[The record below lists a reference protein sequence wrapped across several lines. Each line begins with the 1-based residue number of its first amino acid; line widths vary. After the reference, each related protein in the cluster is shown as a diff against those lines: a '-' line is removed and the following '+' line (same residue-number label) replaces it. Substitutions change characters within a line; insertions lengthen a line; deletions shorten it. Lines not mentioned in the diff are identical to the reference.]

1 MAGQDYKNG
10 RNGGRSGG
18 KKRGSTML
26 VGIVIGVLV
35 GLAAAL
41 GVALYINKAPSP
53 FVDRKPGESAREETP
68 PKPAP
73 KPEKIVKQP
82 DTPTPASSKDAKE
95 GKDGKDSGKPRFE
108 FYGILQ
114 GKEEAVKEKDM
125 KPAAPKDVYYLQAG
139 AFQSAADADNLK
151 AKLALAGIEATI
163 QTALLPD
170 NKTWHRVR
178 LGPFTSVEDVGK
190 AKARLKENQID
201 GQLIKVKDAAPK
213 T

>member
-1 MAGQDYKNG
+1 MASQDYKGG
-10 RNGGRSGG
+10 RNGG

-35 GLAAAL
+35 GLAVAL
-41 GVALYINKAPSP
+41 GVALYINKGPSP
-53 FVDRKPGESAREETP
+53 FTERKPGEAVREETP
-68 PKPAP
+68 PKPPA
-73 KPEKIVKQP
+73 KSEKIVKQP
-82 DTPTPASSKDAKE
+82 DTPPAVSKDA
-95 GKDGKDSGKPRFE
+95 KDGKDSGKPRFE

-139 AFQSAADADNLK
+139 AFQTAADADNLK

>member
-1 MAGQDYKNG
+1 VAGQDYKN
-10 RNGGRSGG
+10 GRSGG

-68 PKPAP
+68 PPKPAA
-73 KPEKIVKQP
+73 KAEKIVKQP
-82 DTPTPASSKDAKE
+82 DTPPAPA
-95 GKDGKDSGKPRFE
+95 KDGKDGGKPRFE

-139 AFQSAADADNLK
+139 AFQTAADADNLK

>member
-1 MAGQDYKNG
+1 MAGRDYKNG
-10 RNGGRSGG
+10 RNGSRSGG

-53 FVDRKPGESAREETP
+53 FVDRKPGESAREETTP

-73 KPEKIVKQP
+73 KAEKIVKQP
-82 DTPTPASSKDAKE
+82 DTPAAPSKDAK
-95 GKDGKDSGKPRFE
+95 DGNDSGKPRFE

-190 AKARLKENQID
+190 AKARLKENQIE

>member
-1 MAGQDYKNG
+1 MAGQDYK
-10 RNGGRSGG
+10 GGRSGG

-41 GVALYINKAPSP
+41 GVALYINKGPSP
-53 FVDRKPGESAREETP
+53 FTERKPGEAVRDETP
-68 PKPAP
+68 PKPPA
-73 KPEKIVKQP
+73 KSEKIVKQP
-82 DTPTPASSKDAKE
+82 EASPATPPAKDNA
-95 GKDGKDSGKPRFE
+95 SGKPRFE

-139 AFQSAADADNLK
+139 AFQTAADADNLK

-190 AKARLKENQID
+190 AKARLKENQIE

>member
-1 MAGQDYKNG
+1 VAGQDYKNG
-10 RNGGRSGG
+10 RNGGRGGG

-41 GVALYINKAPSP
+41 GVALYINKGPSP
-53 FVDRKPGESAREETP
+53 FVERKPGEAAREETP
-68 PKPAP
+68 PPKPAG
-73 KPEKIVKQP
+73 KTEKIVKQP
-82 DTPTPASSKDAKE
+82 DTQPTPPRDGKDAK
-95 GKDGKDSGKPRFE
+95 DGGKPRFE

-139 AFQSAADADNLK
+139 AFQTAADADNLK

>member
-1 MAGQDYKNG
+1 VAGQDYKNG

-18 KKRGSTML
+18 KRRGSTML

-53 FVDRKPGESAREETP
+53 FVDRKPGESAREEASP
-68 PKPAP
+68 SKPAP
-73 KPEKIVKQP
+73 KAEKIVKQP
-82 DTPTPASSKDAKE
+82 DTPPAPTPSKD
-95 GKDGKDSGKPRFE
+95 GKDGKDTGKPRFE

-125 KPAAPKDVYYLQAG
+125 KPAAPRDVYYLQAG

>member
-1 MAGQDYKNG
+1 MAGRDYKNG
-10 RNGGRSGG
+10 RDGGRSGG

-68 PKPAP
+68 PPKPAP
-73 KPEKIVKQP
+73 KAEKIVKQP
-82 DTPTPASSKDAKE
+82 DTPPASSKD

-190 AKARLKENQID
+190 AKARLKENQIE

>member
-53 FVDRKPGESAREETP
+53 FVDRKPGESAREDTPP

-73 KPEKIVKQP
+73 KAEKIVKQP
-82 DTPTPASSKDAKE
+82 DTPPAPSKDA
-95 GKDGKDSGKPRFE
+95 KDGKDSGKPRFE

-190 AKARLKENQID
+190 AKARLKENQIE

>member
-1 MAGQDYKNG
+1 MAGQDHRNG

-41 GVALYINKAPSP
+41 GVALYINKGPSP
-53 FVDRKPGESAREETP
+53 FVERKPGESAREDTPP
-68 PKPAP
+68 PKPAS
-73 KPEKIVKQP
+73 KAEKIVKQP
-82 DTPTPASSKDAKE
+82 DAPPAAAPP
-95 GKDGKDSGKPRFE
+95 KDGGKPRFE

-114 GKEEAVKEKDM
+114 GKEEAVKEKDL

-190 AKARLKENQID
+190 AKARLKENQIE